1 LAIGLSQN
9 ELDIIEADNNFNQQ
23 ECCRGMFNTWQARGK
38 PPFMWSELIK
48 ITKSEENLHSVSKD
62 INKRKAAIQKHKDK
76 FQSFS
81 QLEDPELADIMHHL
95 GHLIKDK
102 WKPLGSELGL
112 SRSTLA
118 ELQSR
123 RESDMNKLM
132 KMFNAW
138 QRQLT
143 SPNNWQTILIAL
155 CMPQVNEVALANSIA
170 EKLSKTSK

>member
-1 LAIGLSQN
+1 
-9 ELDIIEADNNFNQQ
+9 
-23 ECCRGMFNTWQARGK
+23 
-38 PPFMWSELIK
+38 
-48 ITKSEENLHSVSKD
+48 
-62 INKRKAAIQKHKDK
+62 
-76 FQSFS
+76 
-81 QLEDPELADIMHHL
+81 MHHL